1 MSLLQ
6 RLIIGQVFLFFVSIN
21 FVNYSIAF
29 YCVYLG
35 YYNILKILIT
45 GATGFIGQELLR
57 QNKENFCSVTRNIK
71 LKSCDDW
78 IVVPSIDGSTNW
90 DGCLDGVGMIIHLA
104 GVAHNKVNDDSEFQT
119 INTEGTLC
127 LARYAAQTRAKRFV
141 FVSSVGVNGSK
152 TRKSPFC
159 SDSKPNPKNSFSHSK
174 YEAEIKLFELSIETG
189 LEVVIVRP
197 TLVYGPDA
205 PGNFGMLTK
214 LIKRLPLLPFG
225 LATNRRDFISV
236 QNLAD
241 LLVTCATHP
250 NAAGHTFL
258 ASDSETVS
266 IKEFTNAIAKGLGK
280 KVFQLPVP
288 VTLMRL
294 AGRLTGK
301 SAMIEQLYGNLEVDS
316 SNIKEVL
323 GWSPPFTMEQSMAL
337 LKHTDK

>member
-1 MSLLQ
+1 MK
-6 RLIIGQVFLFFVSIN
+6 LF
-21 FVNYSIAF
+21 
-29 YCVYLG
+29 
-35 YYNILKILIT
+35 
-45 GATGFIGQELLR
+45 ATGCNGFVGSHFLNKGKYEFDIYCAVRKYVDYIDLTR
-57 QNKENFCSVTRNIK
+57 QSILDLESPQGWAEALEGSDVVVHMAAIAHYKYTNEKHISEINTKSVIRFASEAVK
-71 LKSCDDW
+71 
-78 IVVPSIDGSTNW
+78 
-90 DGCLDGVGMIIHLA
+90 A
-104 GVAHNKVNDDSEFQT
+104 GV
-119 INTEGTLC
+119 
-127 LARYAAQTRAKRFV
+127 KRFV
-141 FVSSVGVNGSK
+141 FVSSIGVNGTSTQAK
-152 TRKSPFC
+152 PFSLDSEPSPHN
-159 SDSKPNPKNSFSHSK
+159 DYARSK
-174 YEAEIKLFELSIETG
+174 YDAEIGLKKIAKETG
-189 LEVVIVRP
+189 LEIVIVRP

-214 LIKRLPLLPFG
+214 LIKRLPVLPFG
-225 LATNRRDFISV
+225 LATNRRNFISV

-241 LLVTCATHP
+241 LLVTCATNP

-280 KVFQLPVP
+280 KVIQLPVP

-323 GWSPPFTMEQSMAL
+323 GWTPPFTMEQSMAL

>member
-1 MSLLQ
+1 MLL
-6 RLIIGQVFLFFVSIN
+6 V
-21 FVNYSIAF
+21 
-29 YCVYLG
+29 
-35 YYNILKILIT
+35 T
-45 GATGFIGQELLR
+45 GATGFIGSHLS
-57 QNKENFCSVTRNIK
+57 KNIK
-71 LKSCDDW
+71 SARY
-78 IVVPSIDGSTNW
+78 VVLNKNECSFADTYHVDSINGSTPW
-90 DGCLDGVGMIIHLA
+90 SGAFHGIDAIVHLA
-104 GVAHNKVNDDSEFQT
+104 GVAHRNNPSSYGYKEV
-119 INTEGTLC
+119 NTEGTIQ
-127 LARYAAQTRAKRFV
+127 LANEAVKAGVKRFV
-141 FVSSVGVNGSK
+141 FVSSIGVNGTSTQAK
-152 TRKSPFC
+152 PFSLDSEPSPHN
-159 SDSKPNPKNSFSHSK
+159 DYARSK
-174 YEAEIKLFELSIETG
+174 YDAEIGLKKIAKETG

-214 LIKRLPLLPFG
+214 LIKRLPVLPFG

-236 QNLAD
+236 QNLTA

-288 VTLMRL
+288 LTLMRL
-294 AGRLTGK
+294 AGKLTGK

-323 GWSPPFTMEQSMAL
+323 GWTPPFTMEQSMAF

>member
-1 MSLLQ
+1 M
-6 RLIIGQVFLFFVSIN
+6 
-21 FVNYSIAF
+21 
-29 YCVYLG
+29 
-35 YYNILKILIT
+35 KILMT
-45 GATGFIGQELLR
+45 GSTGFIGNYLASLEIIDR
-57 QNKENFCSVTRNIK
+57 YVVRIGEKHNFQ
-71 LKSCDDW
+71 SCFA
-78 IVVPSIDGSTNW
+78 IDSLNAETNW
-90 DGCLDGVGMIIHLA
+90 DGAFEGIEVVIHLA
-104 GVAHNKVNDDSEFQT
+104 GLAHSNRFSEQDYEKVNVA
-119 INTEGTLC
+119 GTLR
-127 LARYAAQTRAKRFV
+127 LACEASKQGVRRFV
-141 FVSSVGVNGSK
+141 FVSSIGVNGTYTSNE
-152 TRKSPFC
+152 PF
-159 SDSKPNPKNSFSHSK
+159 SVNSSVNPHNEYAQSK
-174 YEAEIKLFELSIETG
+174 YNAELGLKKIAEESG

-266 IKEFTNAIAKGLGK
+266 TKEFTNAIAKGLDK
-280 KVFQLPVP
+280 KIFQLPVP

-294 AGRLTGK
+294 AGKLIGK
-301 SAMIEQLYGNLEVDS
+301 LAMIEQLYGNLEVDS

-323 GWSPPFTMEQSMAL
+323 GWTPPFTMEQSMAL

>member
-1 MSLLQ
+1 MS
-6 RLIIGQVFLFFVSIN
+6 
-21 FVNYSIAF
+21 
-29 YCVYLG
+29 
-35 YYNILKILIT
+35 ILIT
-45 GATGFIGQELLR
+45 GSTGFVGRELTSIIS
-57 QNKENFCSVTRNIK
+57 NAIC
-71 LKSCDDW
+71 
-78 IVVPSIDGSTNW
+78 VVRDLESHRFEKYVQVNSIDGSTVWCNHFN
-90 DGCLDGVGMIIHLA
+90 GISSIIHLA
-104 GVAHNKVNDDSEFQT
+104 GVAHAKVGDDAIFRS
-119 INTEGTLC
+119 INTEGTLR
-127 LARYAAQTRAKRFV
+127 LADAAAGAGVKRFI
-141 FVSSVGVNGSK
+141 FVSSIGVNGVSTSACRFSPQSIEHPHNAYASSK
-152 TRKSPFC
+152 F
-159 SDSKPNPKNSFSHSK
+159 
-174 YEAEIKLFELSIETG
+174 EAESGLKKIAKETG

-214 LIKRLPLLPFG
+214 LIKRLPVLPFG

-288 VTLMRL
+288 VGLMRF
-294 AGRLTGK
+294 AGKLTGK
-301 SAMIEQLYGNLEVDS
+301 SAMIEQLYGDLEVDS

-323 GWSPPFTMEQSMAL
+323 GWTPPFTMEQSMAL